1 MLFQYDR
8 LNSISSVDDVKNM
21 EGERFLTYNFATF
34 SKDAGVWSYRDIQKL
49 CVSLGISA
57 RGKRGQLVR
66 KLAEWHRSRYED
78 DSCLVPLVDPSSE
91 ENIPMNVLGNNFGLL
106 PVNVTTEKPTAPSKS
121 KSRKR
126 KSLVA
131 LEDEP
136 AIVSPDVLRPLER
149 RESCGSPRSI
159 LKRKRETP
167 TIDSEKK
174 TTAQNRNSIQ
184 KMEHIMFSPYNAV
197 QIIAHRTDNHDNP
210 DGWRYIDPAE
220 REEDYFDE
228 DYDEY
233 EDEE

>member
-1 MLFQYDR
+1 
-8 LNSISSVDDVKNM
+8 M
-21 EGERFLTYNFATF
+21 EGEQFLTYNFATF

-78 DSCLVPLVDPSSE
+78 DSCLVPLIDPSSE

-106 PVNVTTEKPTAPSKS
+106 PVNVTTEKSPPSSRS

-131 LEDEP
+131 SDDEP
-136 AIVSPDVLRPLER
+136 AIVSPDVLRPLEK

-159 LKRKRETP
+159 LKRKRDTP

-174 TTAQNRNSIQ
+174 IVAENRNSIQ

-210 DGWRYIDPAE
+210 EGWQYVDPSD
-220 REEDYFDE
+220 RDEDYF
-228 DYDEY
+228 Y
-233 EDEE
+233 EDVEEDDEAY

>member
-1 MLFQYDR
+1 
-8 LNSISSVDDVKNM
+8 M
-21 EGERFLTYNFATF
+21 EGEQFLTYNFATF

-49 CVSLGISA
+49 CVRLGISA
-57 RGKRGQLVR
+57 RGKRGHLVR

-106 PVNVTTEKPTAPSKS
+106 PVNVTTEKSTATSKS
-121 KSRKR
+121 NTRKR

-131 LEDEP
+131 LDDEP

-149 RESCGSPRSI
+149 RESCGSPRSV
-159 LKRKRETP
+159 LKRKRDTP

-174 TTAQNRNSIQ
+174 TVAENRNSIQ
-184 KMEHIMFSPYNAV
+184 KMDHIMFSPYNAV

-210 DGWRYIDPAE
+210 EGWHYVDPLD
-220 REEDYFDE
+220 RDE
-228 DYDEY
+228 DDFY
-233 EDEE
+233 EVVEEGEERFY